1 MRIEKGGDMKTRAGM
16 STTVVSSA
24 VTLLMGLSGMAAGYP
39 TGPQLFV
46 TDLAPSCA
54 TCHAMVKAEYTPERP
69 AEASTGELPANK
81 HYKALETGDRGYK
94 MVAEDKRKA
103 VLELVKWVDENSSV
117 SLKVPT
123 TAKPGQ
129 TIEATVE
136 TKGGIGPVI
145 GAFLVDLPLRLQ
157 ARPISADGWYVVG
170 KPKVIG
176 VDGKEQ
182 SWWLDKR
189 VNEKK
194 NLSFVL
200 VQAKADVEKK
210 VLPTTKV
217 TWTVRAPIDP
227 GTYTMTAAFL
237 YGTEE
242 ADEMKTGKM
251 EEPPGG
257 RSGPAGR
264 ILFSEPV
271 TVTVK

>member
-1 MRIEKGGDMKTRAGM
+1 MKTRAGM
-16 STTVVSSA
+16 SMMVGLSA
-24 VTLLMGLSGMAAGYP
+24 AILLVGFSGMATGYP
-39 TGPQLFV
+39 AGPQLFV
-46 TDLAPSCA
+46 TDLAPNCA
-54 TCHAMVKAEYTPERP
+54 TCHAMIKAEYTPERP
-69 AEASTGELPANK
+69 AQASAGELPDSK
-81 HYKALETGDRGYK
+81 HYKAIESADKGYK
-94 MVAEDKRKA
+94 LVAEDKRKE
-103 VLELVKWVDENSSV
+103 LLTLVKWVDNNSSV
-117 SLKVPT
+117 SLKAPT

-129 TIEATVE
+129 PIEATVE
-136 TKGGIGPVI
+136 TKGGLGPVI

-176 VDGKEQ
+176 ADGKEQ

-200 VQAKADVEKK
+200 VQAKADIEKK

-227 GTYTMTAAFL
+227 GTYTLTAAFL
-237 YGTEE
+237 YGTEDV
-242 ADEMKTGKM
+242 DELKTGKM

-257 RSGPAGR
+257 RSGPSGR

>member
-1 MRIEKGGDMKTRAGM
+1 MQQQGAMRLVGL
-16 STTVVSSA
+16 S
-24 VTLLMGLSGMAAGYP
+24 LLVFCVGLSGMAAAYP
-39 TGPQLFV
+39 AGPTLFV
-46 TDLAPSCA
+46 TDLTPNCA
-54 TCHAMVKAEYTPERP
+54 TCHSMLNVEYTPERG
-69 AEASTGELPANK
+69 EASKGELPETK

-94 MVAEDKRKA
+94 LVPEDKRKA
-103 VLELVKWVDENSSV
+103 ILELVTWVDANSGV
-117 SLKVPT
+117 TLKVPT

-136 TKGGIGPVI
+136 TRGGVGPVL

-157 ARPISADGWYVVG
+157 SRPIASDGWFVVG
-170 KPKVIG
+170 KPKVMG
-176 VDGKEQ
+176 SDGKEQ

-200 VQAKADVEKK
+200 VQAKADLEKK
-210 VLPTTKV
+210 MLPTTKV
-217 TWTVRAPIDP
+217 IWNLRAPVDP
-227 GTYTMTAAFL
+227 GTYTITAAFL

-242 ADEMKTGKM
+242 PDELKTGKL

-257 RSGPAGR
+257 RSGPSGR
-264 ILFSEPV
+264 IVFSDPV

>member
-1 MRIEKGGDMKTRAGM
+1 MKRGDG
-16 STTVVSSA
+16 VVMVASLSA
-24 VTLLMGLSGMAAGYP
+24 IVLLVGLSGMAAAFP
-39 TGPQLFV
+39 AGPQLFV
-46 TDLAPSCA
+46 TDLTPNCA
-54 TCHAMVKAEYTPERP
+54 TCHAMLKAEYTPERP
-69 AEASTGELPANK
+69 ADASTGELPVNK
-81 HYKALETGDRGYK
+81 HYKALESADKGYK
-94 MVAEDKRKA
+94 LVPEDKRKA
-103 VLELVKWVDENSSV
+103 ILELAKWVDENSSV
-117 SLKVPT
+117 SLKAPT

-129 TIEATVE
+129 TIEVTVE
-136 TKGGIGPVI
+136 TKGGIGPVV

-157 ARPISADGWYVVG
+157 ARPIASDGWYVVG
-170 KPKVIG
+170 KPTVVG
-176 VDGKEQ
+176 ADGKEQ

-227 GTYTMTAAFL
+227 GSYTITAAFL
-237 YGTEE
+237 YGTEDP
-242 ADEMKTGKM
+242 DELKTGKL

-264 ILFSEPV
+264 IAFSEPV
-271 TVTVK
+271 TVAVK